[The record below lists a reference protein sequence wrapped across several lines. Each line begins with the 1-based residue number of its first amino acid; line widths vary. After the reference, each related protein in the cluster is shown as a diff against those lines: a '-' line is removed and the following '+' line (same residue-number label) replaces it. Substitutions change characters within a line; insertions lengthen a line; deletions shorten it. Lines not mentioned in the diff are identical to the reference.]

1 MNDNQRPN
9 ITLYK
14 LAPPPRMSSGKCDMK
29 YAFMLYAF

>member
-14 LAPPPRMSSGKCDMK
+14 LAPPRMSSGKCDMK